1 MNEQYRT
8 CPECGKQHTRDMFL
22 PVSNSS
28 LYGIDGTSYT
38 CIECIAGK
46 INRKDLGS
54 IDKTLICRVPAELQW
69 HPRLL

>member
-46 INRKDLGS
+46 INRKDLG
-54 IDKTLICRVPAELQW
+54 
-69 HPRLL
+69 